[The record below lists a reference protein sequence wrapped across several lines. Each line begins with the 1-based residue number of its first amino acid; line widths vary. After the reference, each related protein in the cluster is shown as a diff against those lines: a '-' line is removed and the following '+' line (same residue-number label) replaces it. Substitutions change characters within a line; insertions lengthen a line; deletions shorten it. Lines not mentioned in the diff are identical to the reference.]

1 MYEWDGF
8 DNGFDYVY
16 GYGFSFSFSFDF
28 AYNNE
33 CDYDYSFA
41 FDCDYAYDN
50 RKGPHKQSL
59 IVKCFVTFKTRI
71 FFIF

>member
-1 MYEWDGF
+1 MYER
-8 DNGFDYVY
+8 NGFDY
-16 GYGFSFSFSFDF
+16 GFD
-28 AYNNE
+28 Y
-33 CDYDYSFA
+33 DYDYSF
-41 FDCDYAYDN
+41 DYTYGN